1 MTDALLRL
9 RDFTPGPWGQAQGQ
23 SDHKADFRTPGPASL
38 AEVTSVGME
47 GTCRQV
53 SVLQLQVWGRLRV
66 CIYQALSS
74 PFTGFFSHK
83 PTSQSTKPIIPFLY
97 AGDNC
102 SFNRTLAKGAR
113 VM

>member
-74 PFTGFFSHK
+74 PFTGFSLISPHLN
-83 PTSQSTKPIIPFLY
+83 PPNQSFHSYMPGTTVQI
-97 AGDNC
+97 
-102 SFNRTLAKGAR
+102 NRTLAKGAR